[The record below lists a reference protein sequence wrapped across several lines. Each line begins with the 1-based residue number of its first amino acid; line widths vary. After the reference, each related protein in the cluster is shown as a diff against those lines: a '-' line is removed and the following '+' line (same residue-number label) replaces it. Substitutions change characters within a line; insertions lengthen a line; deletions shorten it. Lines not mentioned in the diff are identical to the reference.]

1 MTAVLLSAVTVCMA
15 GTPRKVKVKSVVKAS
30 TGMKKVGSQQR
41 AISSASALVGTFTA
55 SGSNLYDIASWP
67 VTVTLDNSN
76 SNKVW
81 LANLSPR
88 FYQGNYQAPTYNYF
102 YGTLNSGKTELHIP
116 VEQRMT
122 GTYSFTGNNTQYTN
136 QIVYIG
142 AYDEYNCQTGYI
154 NVHEDDIVLR
164 IENNGSRLVVTDSIF
179 LYSIGSDNTFWM
191 LDEIYKGTVLTKEG
205 GNGIYLST
213 AGTLDTKV
221 SGSETSLTISGYLNG
236 ADLKVLRDMAVDK
249 NLKELDIQGCTILGG
264 NTTKYYN
271 DYTASENNT
280 LPPYLFYS
288 SKLESIVLPSNL
300 TKLDDYCLAR
310 TKLTTITIPAS
321 VTTLTGYC
329 FWGCSALTAINVE
342 SGNSSY
348 VSYDSGVLY
357 TKNGATLV
365 KYPEGKTGTS
375 YSVRGGVTTINS
387 NAFQSTKLTTI
398 NLPTSLTK
406 LGGSVFSNSAVTSLS
421 IPAAVN
427 SVTTTSFSNMT
438 ALRQFTVA
446 SGNAILSTDS
456 YALFDKNK
464 TLLKA
469 YALGNTT
476 TSYTI
481 PSTVTEIE
489 YDAFWND
496 QYLKTITLPE
506 NLTTI
511 GGYAFSGCSK
521 LEEINIPSK
530 VTSMGSYAFSSNS
543 SMKKVT
549 SYITSPTDLSEYVF
563 NSTCDVATLYV
574 PAGKK
579 SAYQAKTGWNKFK
592 TITEM
597 SNSSGSV
604 TYSNGTMTV
613 TVTTA
618 GTLQSTISNSSY
630 ASASVTKLIVNGP
643 LNGADLKVLR
653 EMTTTGTVTNL
664 DIKNTTI
671 VGGDPTAYY
680 GTYKATD
687 DNVLPQYLF
696 SRSKLLYITVPKTIT
711 TIEKE
716 CFENSASLKEL
727 SIPASVTSIE
737 SSFVNG
743 CTSLTIFYVEGGN
756 SYMAYNGVLYS
767 KDGYTLVRYPEGL
780 TATSF
785 TVRSAVTTIG
795 DYAFYNTKPTTVNLP
810 SQLKK
815 IGGCAFYSA
824 KVTSLS
830 LPTTLTTLDHNVFA
844 YSAITSLSIP
854 ASLTS
859 VTTTSFSAMYSLT
872 QFSVA
877 TGNTALSTDSRAL
890 FDKNKTLLKAYAHGN
905 TSTTYTIPS
914 TVTEIE
920 YDAFWGNQYLKTIT
934 LPANVKK
941 IGGWAFASCSS
952 LEEINIPAQVTSI
965 GSYAFSGNSKMKKV
979 TSDIAAPFDVDEA
992 VFNKTCEVA
1001 TLYVPTG
1008 KKSAYQARTGWNK
1021 FTTIVEQGG
1030 STPTATGNGTLSSP
1044 YNPVA
1049 ASNIGLGLSVGAQS
1063 SQKYYIKG
1071 KISSIRYSFSNEYG
1085 TATFYISDDGTTAN
1099 QFLVYATFYLEN
1111 KPWVTG
1117 NPQIAIGDEVII
1129 YGNIYNYNG
1138 TPETA
1143 DKKSYV
1149 YSHNGITSLGAGVT
1163 FNNGTM
1169 TLTMSSAG
1177 TLQSAIANSGY
1188 SAANVKELVITGPI
1202 NGTDVRYIRQLAGIN
1217 YSNTAVTATLESLNL
1232 DNANIVAGGDYYKS
1246 SSYATSDNVVGL
1258 SMFADTK
1265 LKFISLPKTATTI
1278 MSQAF
1283 GNCKQLI
1290 GVTVHDKVTSI
1301 PSNLFNDCSALC
1313 YIDWK
1318 PTRSLTSGMLPTS
1331 STRNPNLLLYV
1342 TSSSY
1347 APYTTPNV
1355 VVGSTASQVTLT
1367 SGNGFWAPREFTA
1380 TNISYTR
1387 SFTKTTGNGYAQG
1400 WETITLPFQPTKI
1413 SHATKGELVPFGRW
1427 SGVSDT
1433 KKPFWLY
1440 GFGSSGF
1447 TASNYLYANQPYIIA
1462 MPNNTSYDDAY
1473 RVNGTVTFSATSAT
1487 VKVSSLAVGTTNGVR
1502 TLRPTYQ
1509 AVESA
1514 NNKYV
1519 LNATGSQFTTY
1530 RAASPFEAY
1539 FTTTESNARGVIDI
1553 FDELPTGLD
1562 AIPTADTEAETIYDL
1577 QGRKVETPQR
1587 GLYIKNGRK
1596 VIVR

>member
-1 MTAVLLSAVTVCMA
+1 MMKTRTLKYMMTAVLLLAATVCMA
-15 GTPRKVKVKSVVKAS
+15 GTPRKVKVNSIVKSS
-30 TGMKKVGSQQR
+30 TGMKKSASQQR

-142 AYDEYNCQTGYI
+142 AYDEYNCSEGYI
-154 NVHEDDIVLR
+154 NVHDDDIVFR

-264 NTTKYYN
+264 NSTKYYS
-271 DYTASENNT
+271 DYTASENKT
-280 LPPYLFYS
+280 LPPYLFYN

-321 VTTLTGYC
+321 VTTVSSSC
-329 FWGCSALTAINVE
+329 FYGCSAMTAINVE
-342 SGNSSY
+342 SGSSSF

-375 YSVRGGVTTINS
+375 YIVRGGVTTIS
-387 NAFQSTKLTTI
+387 SFAFQNTKLTSI
-398 NLPTSLTK
+398 SLPTSLTT
-406 LGGSVFSNSAVTSLS
+406 LGSSVFSNSAVTSLS
-421 IPAAVN
+421 IPAALN
-427 SVTTTSFSNMT
+427 SVSTSSFSNMK

-446 SGNAILSTDS
+446 SGNSILSTDS
-456 YALFDKNK
+456 YALFNKNK

-469 YALGNTT
+469 YALGNTMT
-476 TSYTI
+476 AYTV

-530 VTSMGSYAFSSNS
+530 VTSIGSYAFSSNS
-543 SMKKVT
+543 NMKKVT

-574 PAGKK
+574 PSGKK
-579 SAYQAKTGWNKFK
+579 STYQARTGWNKFK

-597 SNSSGSV
+597 GSGSGSV

-716 CFENSASLKEL
+716 CFANSASLKEL

-737 SSFVNG
+737 GSFVNG

-756 SYMAYNGVLYS
+756 TYMAYNGVLYS
-767 KDGYTLVRYPEGL
+767 KDGYTLVRYPEGS

-824 KVTSLS
+824 KVTSIS

-877 TGNTALSTDSRAL
+877 TGNTALSTDNRAL

-920 YDAFWGNQYLKTIT
+920 YDAFWGNEKLKTIT

-965 GSYAFSGNSKMKKV
+965 GSYAFSGNSNMKKV
-979 TSDIAAPFDVDEA
+979 TSDITAPFDVDEA

-1001 TLYVPTG
+1001 TLYVPAG
-1008 KKSAYQARTGWNK
+1008 KKSAYQARTGWNM
-1021 FTTIVEQGG
+1021 FTNIVEQGG
-1030 STPTATGNGTLSSP
+1030 
-1044 YNPVA
+1044 
-1049 ASNIGLGLSVGAQS
+1049 
-1063 SQKYYIKG
+1063 
-1071 KISSIRYSFSNEYG
+1071 
-1085 TATFYISDDGTTAN
+1085 
-1099 QFLVYATFYLEN
+1099 
-1111 KPWVTG
+1111 
-1117 NPQIAIGDEVII
+1117 
-1129 YGNIYNYNG
+1129 
-1138 TPETA
+1138 
-1143 DKKSYV
+1143 
-1149 YSHNGITSLGAGVT
+1149 TSGSVT

-1177 TLQSAIANSGY
+1177 TLQTTIANSGY
-1188 SAANVKELVITGPI
+1188 LASNVKELVITGPI
-1202 NGTDVRYIRQLAGIN
+1202 NGTDIRYIRQLAGIN

-1232 DNANIVAGGDYYKS
+1232 DNANIVSGGDYYKS
-1246 SSYATSDNVVGL
+1246 SAYATSNNVVGS

-1387 SFTKTTGNGYAQG
+1387 SFTKTTGNGSARG

-1553 FDELPTGLD
+1553 FDEQPTGLD